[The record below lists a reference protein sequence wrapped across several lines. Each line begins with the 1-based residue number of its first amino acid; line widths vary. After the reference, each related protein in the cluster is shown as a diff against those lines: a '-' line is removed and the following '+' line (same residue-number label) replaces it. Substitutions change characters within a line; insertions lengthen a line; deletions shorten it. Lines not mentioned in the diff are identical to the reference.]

1 MPTSKKKKR
10 NNITTW
16 DLSEH
21 SASCREQSCGTPQ
34 GVACHKTNN
43 GDILFPKNGVPC
55 CSTLFVPINF
65 SSSSPSYEVC
75 MVTYKW
81 DLEAQ
86 TGVWLA
92 WAICLWSGTAKNPL
106 GKSASNTQQHNWLAP
121 TGSTSKLAWRVVT
134 NKGDMCSLFQVE
146 TLWALGN
153 GKCAIL

>member
-34 GVACHKTNN
+34 GVPCHKTNN

-55 CSTLFVPINF
+55 CSTLFLLTFPHLVHRMRYAWLLTNEI
-65 SSSSPSYEVC
+65 
-75 MVTYKW
+75 W
-81 DLEAQ
+81 RH

-92 WAICLWSGTAKNPL
+92 WAICLWSGTAEHPL
-106 GKSASNTQQHNWLAP
+106 GKSISNTQQHNWLAP